1 MTDPAMHPAQGIMV
15 KLGRRC
21 DSTVLGADPST
32 CSPSRHHG
40 KMVAMPI
47 PEFIT
52 ALRSHVGHA
61 PLWLSGVS
69 GVVRDDHGRIL
80 LTHRA
85 DTAEWAVVSGVLEP
99 GE

>member
-1 MTDPAMHPAQGIMV
+1 
-15 KLGRRC
+15 
-21 DSTVLGADPST
+21 
-32 CSPSRHHG
+32 
-40 KMVAMPI
+40 MVAMPI

-52 ALRSHVGHA
+52 DLRSHVGHA

-99 GE
+99 GEELRVPSFARSPRRPPSTPRWYG